1 MAFEAANPHNEWEEF
16 LRGHPETAFIDTF
29 MVGISGQLYGK
40 REPVADIKRILNS
53 GVTFSACAA
62 VLDVHGHGTNA
73 LGIGG
78 SDGDPDAVGCVIP
91 GTFAPVPWAKSP
103 TAQCLLDMRHAET
116 GDQLWFDPRKVLAD
130 VVKRLNANGLYPTVA
145 CELEFYLIDSERT
158 EDGKIRPA
166 KLSRTNGPPRAPAN
180 LSVEQLEDYS
190 DFILAIDTAAR
201 AQGIPAST
209 AVAEYGLGQFE
220 INLKHVADPLLAADH
235 ATLLK
240 RVIRGVARERGDD
253 VTFMAKPYMDQPG
266 SGMHVHVSLM
276 DKDGKNIF
284 SAANGT
290 DTLRSAVAGLQSTL
304 SEALG
309 IFAANFSAFRRFKPD
324 NLVPVNGHWGHNN
337 RSVAFRVPFGEGQS
351 RRIEHRVAG
360 ADASPHLALAAILAG
375 IDHGVMNKLVPTQP
389 IDGKN
394 ADSIPVPTKTAKMA
408 PHFLASLD
416 ALAQAKILKSY
427 FPPDFPKLYREI
439 KLGEFTELFSEPLSR
454 EFDYYL

>member
-1 MAFEAANPHNEWEEF
+1 M
-16 LRGHPETAFIDTF
+16 
-29 MVGISGQLYGK
+29 
-40 REPVADIKRILNS
+40 
-53 GVTFSACAA
+53 
-62 VLDVHGHGTNA
+62 
-73 LGIGG
+73 
-78 SDGDPDAVGCVIP
+78 
-91 GTFAPVPWAKSP
+91 
-103 TAQCLLDMRHAET
+103 
-116 GDQLWFDPRKVLAD
+116 
-130 VVKRLNANGLYPTVA
+130 
-145 CELEFYLIDSERT
+145 
-158 EDGKIRPA
+158 
-166 KLSRTNGPPRAPAN
+166 
-180 LSVEQLEDYS
+180 SVEQLEDYS

-240 RVIRGVARERGDD
+240 RVIRGVARARGDD
-253 VTFMAKPYMDQPG
+253 VTFMAKPYMNQPG

-290 DTLRSAVAGLQSTL
+290 DTLRSAVAGLQLTL

-324 NLVPVNGHWGHNN
+324 NFVPVNGHWGHNN
-337 RSVAFRVPFGEGQS
+337 RSVAFRVPFGDGQS

>member
-29 MVGISGQLYGK
+29 MVGISGQLFGK
-40 REPVADIKRILNS
+40 REPIADIKRILNS

-62 VLDVHGHGTNA
+62 ALDVHGHGTNA

-78 SDGDPDAVGCVIP
+78 SDGDPDAVGRVVP

-116 GDQLWFDPRKVLAD
+116 GDQLWFDPRKILSD

-158 EDGKIRPA
+158 EDGRIRPA
-166 KLSRTNGPPRAPAN
+166 KLSRTKGPPRAPAN

-240 RVIRGVARERGDD
+240 RVIRGVARVRGDD

-284 SAANGT
+284 STADGS

-309 IFAANFSAFRRFKPD
+309 IFAANFSAFRRFKP
-324 NLVPVNGHWGHNN
+324 NNFVPVNGHWGHNN
-337 RSVAFRVPFGEGQS
+337 RSVAFRVPLGDGQS

-360 ADASPHLALAAILAG
+360 ADASPHLTLAAILAG
-375 IDHGVMNKLVPTQP
+375 IHHGVMNKLVPTEP
-389 IDGKN
+389 IDGKK
-394 ADSIPVPTKTAKMA
+394 ADSIPVPGKIARMA

-416 ALAQAKILKSY
+416 ALAQAKILKNY
-427 FPPDFPKLYREI
+427 FPTEFPKLYREI
-439 KLGEFTELFSEPLSR
+439 KLGEFTELFSEPVSR